1 MGGGRA
7 KQANDNNINS
17 KRCRMCSYFKL
28 WGLGINRR
36 ERDIATT
43 MQSPDNNIVCRSSR
57 MDNNNKTSTSE
68 DTSSTCSSNKAPPP
82 PMPTR
87 LLASS
92 VSSSSSLSSSSA
104 AAATSGATQQY
115 ANVAEIMSTS
125 KKYDSNQVCFKN
137 LNFSRVTI
145 WIHSIGTTQ
154 PGSIYLAIQCISIS
168 VSLTFS
174 GGYYVP
180 SVSSLGG
187 YKHWFAKLWVLTKF
201 RGSCLLSLVL
211 EWIGR
216 RHCIFAKPSIT

>member
-1 MGGGRA
+1 MWAQLESQVKSKWRWFCSVVSLGGGVMGGGRA
-7 KQANDNNINS
+7 KQANDNNIIAKGVACALIS
-17 KRCRMCSYFKL
+17 SYED
-28 WGLGINRR
+28 WGLTA

-57 MDNNNKTSTSE
+57 MDNNKTSTSE

-92 VSSSSSLSSSSA
+92 VSSSSSLSASSA
-104 AAATSGATQQY
+104 AAATAASVATQQY

-145 WIHSIGTTQ
+145 WIHGIGTNSPTRQ
-154 PGSIYLAIQCISIS
+154 HLSSNPVHKYLCLTHIQWWILCPLSI
-168 VSLTFS
+168 FS
-174 GGYYVP
+174 GG
-180 SVSSLGG
+180 
-187 YKHWFAKLWVLTKF
+187 
-201 RGSCLLSLVL
+201 
-211 EWIGR
+211 I
-216 RHCIFAKPSIT
+216 